1 MALSTQVCAL
11 CEAPLDEAGRCPN
24 CGAAKD
30 ALLKKHKL
38 ALPVLALV
46 IVAGF
51 SFTRMVVQW
60 YQHRQQQLAARWYET
75 GMTALKRGQT
85 ERSVQDFETA
95 LAYAKQGNYEYRF
108 KLARSL
114 MTVGRLPEA
123 RARLLNLRDERPS
136 DARVNLALA
145 RLAVR
150 AGSISDAVQYYR
162 GAIEGIWPPRR
173 SAAAASPPE
182 SPVPPRRME
191 NTHLLGT
198 PVAAAGVDA
207 RMSAR
212 LELAET
218 LAANHRRDEAEEELS
233 AVAAELPPNAVAHA
247 RLGQVLLKIDD
258 PRRALAEFQ
267 QARQLDRTFA
277 PAEAGAGEAEFQL
290 GNFTAARRHLLEA
303 MRLNDKDEDTRQLLA
318 TTERVLEADPFSPGV
333 KAMERARR
341 TVAAYEAAAKR
352 LDACV
357 QSRSDNASHSH
368 ASNGTGDAEPN
379 SLVTLQGW
387 AAQLK
392 PYANV
397 RRLRGRDD
405 YVENMLRFV
414 FATEEAASRACGPPG
429 GLNATMA
436 AIGQHRWKS
445 E

>member
-11 CEAPLDEAGRCPN
+11 CGAPLDEAGLCPN

-75 GMTALKRGQT
+75 GMAALKRGQT

-123 RARLLNLRDERPS
+123 RTRLLNLRDERPS

-150 AGSISDAVQYYR
+150 AGSISDAVKYYR

-191 NTHLLGT
+191 NTHSLET

-233 AVAAELPPNAVAHA
+233 AVTAELPPNAVAHA

-290 GNFTAARRHLLEA
+290 GNFTAAKRHL
-303 MRLNDKDEDTRQLLA
+303 
-318 TTERVLEADPFSPGV
+318 
-333 KAMERARR
+333 
-341 TVAAYEAAAKR
+341 
-352 LDACV
+352 
-357 QSRSDNASHSH
+357 
-368 ASNGTGDAEPN
+368 
-379 SLVTLQGW
+379 
-387 AAQLK
+387 
-392 PYANV
+392 
-397 RRLRGRDD
+397 
-405 YVENMLRFV
+405 
-414 FATEEAASRACGPPG
+414 
-429 GLNATMA
+429 
-436 AIGQHRWKS
+436 
-445 E
+445 